1 MQKENKVTK
10 ESAQGKLSVITRAF
24 IENSTLIKS
33 FLRRFLQS
41 QHDIEDV
48 AQQAY
53 LKAYCAEQEKAIE
66 HPKSYLFTI
75 AKNIAI
81 NELTKKSNKI
91 TEYLE
96 ECEDYISIEPSAT
109 LESEVEAEQSLGIY
123 CDAVAALPEACR
135 RVFLLRRVHGLK
147 QTEIAETLGVSLR
160 NVEMHLQKGTLK
172 CREFVRDKQ
181 GIEKLANGNWQDK
194 KIPQKGRKI

>member
-1 MQKENKVTK
+1 MTLDSNVETDP
-10 ESAQGKLSVITRAF
+10 SQGKLSVITRAF
-24 IENSTLIKS
+24 IENSTFIKS
-33 FLRRFLQS
+33 FLRRFLHS

-53 LKAYCAEQEKAIE
+53 LKAYCAEQEKSIE

-75 AKNIAI
+75 AKNIAV

-96 ECEDYISIEPSAT
+96 ECDDSVAFESSAT
-109 LESEVEAEQSLGIY
+109 LESEAEAVQSLGIY

-172 CREFVRDKQ
+172 CREFIRHKQ
-181 GIEKLANGNWQDK
+181 EMEELANENWQQ
-194 KIPQKGRKI
+194 PQMPKKGRKV

>member
-1 MQKENKVTK
+1 MKQDNNTETLP
-10 ESAQGKLSVITRAF
+10 SQGKLSVITRVF
-24 IENSTLIKS
+24 IENSTFIKA
-33 FLRRFLQS
+33 FLRRFLHS

-48 AQQAY
+48 IQQTY
-53 LKAYCAEQEKAIE
+53 LKAYCAEKEKTIE

-91 TEYLE
+91 TDYLE
-96 ECEDYISIEPSAT
+96 ECADAVFIEPSAT

-172 CREFVRDKQ
+172 CREFVRNLQ
-181 GIEKLANGNWQDK
+181 ESEALANGNWRDPK
-194 KIPQKGRKI
+194 MPQRGRTL

>member
-1 MQKENKVTK
+1 MKQGSSEEKVT
-10 ESAQGKLSVITRAF
+10 SHGKLSAITHAF
-24 IENSTLIKS
+24 IENSTFIKS
-33 FLRRFLQS
+33 FLRRFLHS

-53 LKAYCAEQEKAIE
+53 LKAYCAEQEKSIE

-81 NELTKKSNKI
+81 NELTKKSNRV

-96 ECEDYISIEPSAT
+96 ECDDSVSIEPSAT
-109 LESEVEAEQSLGIY
+109 LESEMEAEQSLGIY

-135 RVFLLRRVHGLK
+135 RIFLLRRVHGLK

-172 CREFVRDKQ
+172 CREFVRNKQ
-181 GIEKLANGNWQDK
+181 EREILVNENLRNPKTSQR
-194 KIPQKGRKI
+194 GRTL

>member
-1 MQKENKVTK
+1 MTQDSNEVA
-10 ESAQGKLSVITRAF
+10 EPSQGKLSVITRAF
-24 IENSTLIKS
+24 IENSTFIKS
-33 FLRRFLQS
+33 FLRRFLHS

-75 AKNIAI
+75 AKNIAV

-91 TEYLE
+91 TQYLE
-96 ECEDYISIEPSAT
+96 ECGDSVVPEESMT

-172 CREFVRDKQ
+172 CREFVRNKQ
-181 GIEKLANGNWQDK
+181 KIEALQNDTWQD
-194 KIPQKGRKI
+194 PQTINKGRKI